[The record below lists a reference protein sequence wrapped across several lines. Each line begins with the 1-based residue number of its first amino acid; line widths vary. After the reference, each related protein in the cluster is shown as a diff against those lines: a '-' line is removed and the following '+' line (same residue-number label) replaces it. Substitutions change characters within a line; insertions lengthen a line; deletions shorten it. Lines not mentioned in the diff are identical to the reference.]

1 MILSSENYLSSLI
14 SVIFLLIALYF
25 IKMHIRVNI
34 QCQSKLRCMKYKS
47 LFEQAENG
55 NHYSTINAK
64 LVKSGCKTPVI
75 KFTLQYPNIF

>member
-1 MILSSENYLSSLI
+1 
-14 SVIFLLIALYF
+14 
-25 IKMHIRVNI
+25 
-34 QCQSKLRCMKYKS
+34 MKYKS

-75 KFTLQYPNIF
+75 KFTLQYPNIFWQITVPEKYLSYREALFKRHCSKIIGTKWQKEKHSLK